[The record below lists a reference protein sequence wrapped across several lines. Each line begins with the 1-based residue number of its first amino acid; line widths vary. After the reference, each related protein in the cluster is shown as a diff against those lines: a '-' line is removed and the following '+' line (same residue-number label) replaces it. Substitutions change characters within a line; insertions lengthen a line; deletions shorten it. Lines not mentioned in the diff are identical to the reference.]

1 MGEEGRDNKWV
12 YHIVSSTY
20 FISTFLIQAEI
31 RKVCCKYPD
40 QDLCFRNYQC
50 SRYLQGKETK
60 LKYEHSL
67 HLKEYFYHSFICFGS
82 VTD

>member
-1 MGEEGRDNKWV
+1 MGIS
-12 YHIVSSTY
+12 HCIVNILYKYVSYSL
-20 FISTFLIQAEI
+20 LIQAEI
-31 RKVCCKYPD
+31 IKVCCKYPD

-50 SRYLQGKETK
+50 SQYLQGKIAK

-82 VTD
+82 VTN